1 MDKQT
6 EYIFEVLSKEMQK
19 QNLRL
24 FSLVNKNIIS
34 NGEYNYIKSCL
45 KNAID
50 FAPKFDLIVRMC
62 DTLNITP
69 NDVIEGMRDDKE
81 YFTPSEEETIDL
93 VKDFSEEEVKQITIL
108 INMVLFGH
116 KLKKMDKKHQKDD

>member
-6 EYIFEVLSKEMQK
+6 EYIFEVLSKEMKK
-19 QNLRL
+19 QDLRL
-24 FSLVNKNIIS
+24 FSLVNENIIS

-45 KNAID
+45 KNSID
-50 FAPKFDLIVRMC
+50 FAPKFDFIVRMC

-69 NDVIEGMRDDKE
+69 NDVIEGMAEETE
-81 YFTPSEEETIDL
+81 YFTPSEEMFIEL
-93 VKDFSEEEVKQITIL
+93 NKGLSEEETKQITTL

-116 KLKKMDKKHQKDD
+116 KMKVMDKKHQKED